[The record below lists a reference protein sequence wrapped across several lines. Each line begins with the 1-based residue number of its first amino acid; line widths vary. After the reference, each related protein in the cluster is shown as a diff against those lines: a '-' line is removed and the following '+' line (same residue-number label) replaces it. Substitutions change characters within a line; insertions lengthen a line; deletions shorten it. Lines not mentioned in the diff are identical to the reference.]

1 MSLYIPVIF
10 VSVLY
15 ISISYFIN
23 QDNAKFLLSGY
34 NTMSEDE
41 KNRFDLINYLKFF
54 RKFMLY
60 VSIYTAIIYFI
71 STIFFNI
78 ETSAIIYAIA
88 VCIPWPYFII
98 ISNKRFIK

>member
-1 MSLYIPVIF
+1 MTFAVIF
-10 VSVLY
+10 TSFLIALCGYIVNEKNADVLL
-15 ISISYFIN
+15 
-23 QDNAKFLLSGY
+23 AGY

-54 RKFMLY
+54 RKFMLN
-60 VSIYTAIIYFI
+60 VSLCTVIIYFI
-71 STIFFNI
+71 SNIFFNI

-98 ISNKRFIK
+98 LSNKFYK